1 MHKMNEGIPGVPG
14 NSSNTSNLRPT
25 IFSHQQNQKQNK
37 KLSIVLLGLIGTS
50 IFLFVL
56 CLCLLCALVLV
67 GQNLSRDRTNVKN
80 LMGNELLESLILDDT
95 GLSGLDKFNLT
106 TLKLPN
112 QSVLLGTEYN
122 LVSNNNNVELK
133 NKTPVLSESEIS
145 NLNNLEIMN
154 LSKNVTSKILNLLAF
169 RLPENIRPVSYELL
183 MQPNLAN
190 KTFSGQVKINLNI
203 TGEAPFIVLHSNKL
217 EIKDTLLKEL
227 HLTNPYIRDVPL
239 IQSFLYPPLEFLVIE
254 PEHSLQ
260 HGNYLLDITFSGSLT
275 NRIIGFYGSSYFDK
289 LKNETRYLLGQKTAC
304 YYQFI
309 RMNFNFEICS

>member
-14 NSSNTSNLRPT
+14 NSSNSPNLRPT

-37 KLSIVLLGLIGTS
+37 KLSIALLGLIGTS

-80 LMGNELLESLILDDT
+80 LMSNELLESLILDDT

-122 LVSNNNNVELK
+122 LVSNNNNNVQLK
-133 NKTPVLSESEIS
+133 NNTAVLSESEIS

-154 LSKNVTSKILNLLAF
+154 LSKNVTTKILNLLTF
-169 RLPENIRPVSYELL
+169 RLPENIRPISYELL
-183 MQPNLAN
+183 MQPNLTN

-227 HLTNPYIRDVPL
+227 HLTNPYIRDIPL

-254 PEHSLQ
+254 PEHSL
-260 HGNYLLDITFSGSLT
+260 HSGNYLLDITFSGSLT

-289 LKNETRYLLGQKTAC
+289 IKNETRYLLGQKTAN
-304 YYQFI
+304 YSNI
-309 RMNFNFEICS
+309 DI